1 MIKYLIFIIGI
12 LLVLSYFGITL
23 QGIVES
29 PAGQSNLSYV
39 QKGILYVW
47 DNYLAKPLN
56 YLYNDIF
63 IELLWKSFLI
73 NLNRVKMGQPLE
85 IEQYAPKINF
95 ERAQYQ

>member
-39 QKGILYVW
+39 QKGVLYVW

-56 YLYNDIF
+56 YLYNEIF

-73 NLNRVKMGQPLE
+73 NLNRVKNGEPLE
-85 IEQYAPKINF
+85 IEGWAPRIDF
-95 ERAQYQ
+95 ERTR